1 MKKSEL
7 RNIIKEE
14 LSKALNENVNDILIN
29 GGYDGIDDPA
39 LENLANK
46 VLNLIGGSPSP
57 AAVNSLV
64 MAIEDAQGGNIDYD
78 ASLDRLRMQDRN

>member
-1 MKKSEL
+1 MKKTQL
-7 RNIIKEE
+7 NKLIREE
-14 LSKALNENVNDILIN
+14 VSKALNENVNDILIN

-46 VLNLIGGSPSP
+46 VLSLIGGSPSP

-64 MAIEDAQGGNIDYD
+64 MAIEDAQGGN
-78 ASLDRLRMQDRN
+78 NKF